1 MVLRV
6 GQELGTMEN
15 HELTRT
21 TARVK
26 VSVDGLKPLVKEL
39 IIEFDSGEETSITLE
54 YEKLEYHCTSCF
66 SLLHSRKNCPQRQD
80 EEQPWTCNPK
90 ITSEGTLYGRETTEA
105 HLNERRKR
113 EQNSEKQSTDQFD
126 FKARVDRHGNPF
138 GDRISTKQTRVAPP
152 MLTMQE
158 AVHPSQQPLEKPQH
172 YSAQQ
177 SQQYS
182 SPQYTQS
189 RQAKH
194 RGTQRGRDLFSQRS
208 QGHWRAKQ
216 LVSQEERPKTEEKQ
230 NSDLREDTAVGK
242 THLNHTGLN
251 IPSMEEVMEDLQQV
265 TRQYLSCPDPVEAA
279 ARRQRVLQGDASG
292 EMEETAAAIIAAETR
307 RQSLISQ
314 TLGSESNP
322 NTPPPNQEYPLY
334 APPYQ
339 APLET
344 CSPLTRRNEVEEG
357 NMDLETRH
365 NDGDTTPTRGN
376 EGPAKLKSI
385 VISPNMETEV
395 ASPAPQDPAETQGE
409 EETLQEFQNKVR
421 RRAKKSKQDKPS
433 GSSLNI
439 LRGNSSKK
447 RKISQIQRS
456 IARAVGS
463 PKGHTSK
470 PQRRADKGESA
481 AGTSKSSRNPPIQ
494 LIHAISKKKPDFR
507 VPRPQAP

>member
-1 MVLRV
+1 
-6 GQELGTMEN
+6 
-15 HELTRT
+15 
-21 TARVK
+21 
-26 VSVDGLKPLVKEL
+26 
-39 IIEFDSGEETSITLE
+39 
-54 YEKLEYHCTSCF
+54 
-66 SLLHSRKNCPQRQD
+66 
-80 EEQPWTCNPK
+80 
-90 ITSEGTLYGRETTEA
+90 
-105 HLNERRKR
+105 
-113 EQNSEKQSTDQFD
+113 
-126 FKARVDRHGNPF
+126 RVDRHGNPF

-182 SPQYTQS
+182 SPQYTYS

-216 LVSQEERPKTEEKQ
+216 LVT
-230 NSDLREDTAVGK
+230 
-242 THLNHTGLN
+242 
-251 IPSMEEVMEDLQQV
+251 
-265 TRQYLSCPDPVEAA
+265 
-279 ARRQRVLQGDASG
+279 
-292 EMEETAAAIIAAETR
+292 ETR

-334 APPYQ
+334 ASPYQ

-344 CSPLTRRNEVEEG
+344 RSPLTRRNEVEEG

-376 EGPAKLKSI
+376 EGPEKLKSI

-421 RRAKKSKQDKPS
+421 RRAKKSKHDKPS
-433 GSSLNI
+433 GSSPNI

-456 IARAVGS
+456 IAR
-463 PKGHTSK
+463 
-470 PQRRADKGESA
+470 
-481 AGTSKSSRNPPIQ
+481 
-494 LIHAISKKKPDFR
+494 
-507 VPRPQAP
+507 